1 MPPSQLLSIEV
12 EFSCG
17 DTDVFVEIKPKD
29 QKSRRPCN
37 FLLGNPKNNSSILKK
52 TNLSTLQC
60 DFEFDA
66 FEKLPEFRIYSGN
79 ASLVKYFCLQNVI
92 VTTKNKIEFNRNYGG
107 MYTHKRGFQHLFPSV
122 ECPEYGCPNGDLNY
136 LNTADSEYFCEI
148 K

>member
-1 MPPSQLLSIEV
+1 MPPSQLSHIEV

-17 DTDVFVEIKPKD
+17 DNDVFVDIKPRD
-29 QKSRRPCN
+29 QIIRRPCT
-37 FLLGNPKNNSSILKK
+37 FKMGNPKNSPLKK
-52 TNLSTLQC
+52 TILSTLQC

-79 ASLVKYFCLQNVI
+79 ATLKKYFCLKNVT
-92 VTTKNKIEFNRNYGG
+92 VATKNKVEFNRNYGG
-107 MYTHKRGFQHLFPSV
+107 MYIHKRGFQPLFPTV

-136 LNTADSEYFCEI
+136 LNTKDSEYFCEI